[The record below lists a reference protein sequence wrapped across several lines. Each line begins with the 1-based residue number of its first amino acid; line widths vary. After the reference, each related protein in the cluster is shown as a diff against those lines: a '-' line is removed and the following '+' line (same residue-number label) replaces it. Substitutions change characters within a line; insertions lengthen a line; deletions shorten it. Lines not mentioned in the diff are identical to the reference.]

1 LKNIRKIVQLYSQ
14 PLTWA
19 QATLIF
25 VESFGIQVG
34 PLFRWAIYVIGFCI

>member
-1 LKNIRKIVQLYSQ
+1 LSNFTVN
-14 PLTWA
+14 PNWD